1 MLIEER
7 SVLLFYQDYRQPALI
22 LPCFQK
28 CGLIYYNYSSLKM
41 VNYCFVIPIL
51 EGLVELVKEFSRENT
66 HTTEHDEFYQ
76 IAGVSRE
83 QAWIQLSPTI
93 SGMPDFEVISMETKD
108 PAHMFKE
115 FGTSSSFCLIQ
126 FTNTDAIKSI
136 LNKAIF
142 YSYDTYL
149 NARFTTSRYFRRM
162 ALVVILVTVTGNC
175 FSVSIP

>member
-7 SVLLFYQDYRQPALI
+7 SVLLFYQDYWQPALI

-51 EGLVELVKEFSRENT
+51 EGLIELVKEFSRENT

-115 FGTSSSFCLIQ
+115 FGTSSHPYAVKFREFAKKAYGID
-126 FTNTDAIKSI
+126 FTGQPPP
-136 LNKAIF
+136 LNENIVDWEHEK
-142 YSYDTYL
+142 
-149 NARFTTSRYFRRM
+149 
-162 ALVVILVTVTGNC
+162 
-175 FSVSIP
+175 